1 MFDEFDKEEASK
13 KVLDCLSNLN
23 EIDEKISEAVE
34 GWSFERMAKA
44 EKNILR
50 LAYYEM
56 KYDENIPESV
66 AINEAVNLAKKFGR
80 DESSAFVNAVLS
92 KLV

>member
-1 MFDEFDKEEASK
+1 
-13 KVLDCLSNLN
+13 
-23 EIDEKISEAVE
+23 
-34 GWSFERMAKA
+34 MAKA
-44 EKNILR
+44 EKTILR